1 MFHLS
6 ITPRITVTI
15 GGLTRLYLAYVTT
28 APAELDLPRTVTV
41 EEGPFEE
48 VIGLAADP
56 VAVDAARTCMP
67 ARVVLVESGERAWQR
82 ATYRGNH
89 HLFLEA
95 DRWLVSVEKLES
107 SLWQRLER
115 RVAKPL
121 VSA

>member
-15 GGLTRLYLAYVTT
+15 GGLTRWYLAYVTT
-28 APAELDLPRTVTV
+28 APAELDLPKTVTV
-41 EEGPFEE
+41 DEGPFED

-56 VAVDAARTCMP
+56 ITFDAARTRMP
-67 ARVVLVESGERAWQR
+67 ARVVLVESGDRACQK
-82 ATYRGNH
+82 ATYRGNY

-95 DRWLVSVEKLES
+95 DRWLVSLEKLES

-115 RVAKPL
+115 RVAKP
-121 VSA
+121 VAA